1 MPDQDLYRLL
11 AFGAVQQS
19 QSEKDIFY
27 TAAGQLLLSRQ
38 VKKIGLD
45 QFQLLPS
52 GTLLETVG
60 EPSIRLGKF
69 FKFPLHLQVNYEAAT
84 DYPSEG
90 QFRIE
95 HKVGAYLTLNG
106 AAQSKYQRY
115 GLGIG
120 LKKDFR

>member
-1 MPDQDLYRLL
+1 M
-11 AFGAVQQS
+11 
-19 QSEKDIFY
+19 
-27 TAAGQLLLSRQ
+27 LLSRQ

-45 QFQLLPS
+45 QFQILPS

-60 EPSIRLGKF
+60 KSSVRLGKF
-69 FKFPLHLQVNYEAAT
+69 FSFPLLPMQVDYEAAT
-84 DYPSEG
+84 DNPSSGE
-90 QFRIE
+90 FRVE
-95 HKVGAYLTLNG
+95 HKMGSYMTLTG

>member
-1 MPDQDLYRLL
+1 MTAIDPRLGRLAARLL
-11 AFGAVQQS
+11 RACP
-19 QSEKDIFY
+19 D
-27 TAAGQLLLSRQ
+27 TAASQLLLSRQ

-45 QFQLLPS
+45 QFQILPS

-60 EPSIRLGKF
+60 KTSIRMGKF
-69 FKFPLHLQVNYEAAT
+69 FTFPLPLQINYEAST
-84 DYPSEG
+84 DFPSEG
-90 QFRIE
+90 QFRVE
-95 HKVGAYLTLNG
+95 HKIGTYMTLTG